1 MNAETIRLP
10 DSTAPDS
17 TYVDP
22 DKLPWTK
29 LRFAGVEAKVLME
42 DKATGLSTML
52 MRWAPGARLPDHV
65 HTAIEQTYVISGSF
79 ADRDGVCR
87 AGQYVWR
94 RKGSRHDAWTD
105 EGCLML
111 AFFIQP
117 NQDRKSTRLNSS
129 HIPLSRMPSSA

>member
-22 DKLPWTK
+22 EKIPWTK

-42 DKATGLSTML
+42 DKSTGLSTML

-79 ADRDGVCR
+79 SDRDGVCR
-87 AGQYVWR
+87 AGQFVWR

-117 NQDRKSTRLNSS
+117 NQFFDQ
-129 HIPLSRMPSSA
+129 